1 MILIDTSI
9 WIDHLQSGN
18 EGLIALLN
26 SSQVLMHPFVLGE
39 LACGNLS
46 QRTEILALLNDL
58 PQASVAQNE
67 EVLFVIEQHKLMGKG
82 IGYVDAH
89 LLSASLLN
97 SNTRLWTRDKR
108 LSTLANKLN
117 IEYSPA

>member
-108 LSTLANKLN
+108 LGALAAKLN
-117 IEYSPA
+117 IEYSSA